1 MLSTIKLIEIGEKL
15 QLGTN
20 DSLPVVAVTKQNE
33 DRDILRWNDLVKY
46 PYKVRRVMRSTFY
59 GIKWTISSSSV
70 SLNHFN
76 QKRNYATTPTSLPG
90 TVMGKNANSFLR

>member
-20 DSLPVVAVTKQNE
+20 DSLPVVAVTKRNE

-46 PYKVRRVMRSTFY
+46 PYKVRRVIATFY